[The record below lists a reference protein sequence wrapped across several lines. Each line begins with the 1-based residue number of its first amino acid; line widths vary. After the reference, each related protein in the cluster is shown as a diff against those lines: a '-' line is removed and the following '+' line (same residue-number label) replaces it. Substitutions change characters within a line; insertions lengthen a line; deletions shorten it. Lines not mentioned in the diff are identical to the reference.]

1 MIPGLKR
8 MVNIIS
14 SKFKAFSDNLRGNIP
29 ESLWGVWNQWHP
41 AWAATYTEPPLLED
55 ELKPGQSGCKAD
67 VDLKG
72 LKPIMYV
79 LWVEMVDV
87 YEEIGSPCIITS
99 ALDGKHSANSL
110 HYEGRALD
118 FRTRMLTAKQHQSL
132 ITKTKRRMRGLA
144 ETFNSGQPKRLIKI
158 DVVPESSHLH
168 IEVEY
173 F

>member
-1 MIPGLKR
+1 MIPGLKH
-8 MVNIIS
+8 MVSIIS
-14 SKFKAFSDNLRGNIP
+14 SKFKALSDNLRGNIP

-118 FRTRMLTAKQHQSL
+118 FRTRHLSAKQHQSL
-132 ITKTKRRMRGLA
+132 IVKAKRRAKALA
-144 ETFNSGQPKRLIKI
+144 DKYNEGRTEGKI
-158 DVVPESSHLH
+158 RFDVVAERSHLH
-168 IEVEY
+168 IEADDA
-173 F
+173 